1 MAFTTG
7 ILMVRSLM
15 SPVCAPADA
24 LATANRAT
32 RTDRMDF
39 PRTGLDMDVSP
50 SLPRRLALVRHR
62 GHRRADRRGV
72 AEVVM
77 PQRLQVAVELV
88 DERLAGW
95 DVETY
100 DLLIGDVVEILDQRP
115 QAVAVRGDDHALP
128 GAHGRRDH
136 AVPVRQKAGDGVLE
150 AFGARELI
158 ARDVGIPGV
167 VHLEPRIVGI
177 ERRRRRVVRAAPDEH
192 LLLAELLGH
201 LRLVEAL

>member
-7 ILMVRSLM
+7 ILIVRSLM
-15 SPVCAPADA
+15 SALCAPADA
-24 LATANRAT
+24 PETANTAAT
-32 RTDRMDF
+32 TDRMNF
-39 PRTGLDMDVSP
+39 PRPGLDMDVPP
-50 SLPRRLALVRHR
+50 SLPRRLALVGHR

-95 DVETY
+95 DVETH
-100 DLLIGDVVEILDQRP
+100 DLLVGDVVEILDQRP
-115 QAVAVRGDDHALP
+115 QAVAVRSDDHALAA
-128 GAHGRRDH
+128 AHGRRDH

-150 AFGARELI
+150 ALGARELI
-158 ARDVGIPGV
+158 ARDLGVPGV
-167 VHLEPRIVGI
+167 VHLEPRILRV

-192 LLLAELLGH
+192 L
-201 LRLVEAL
+201 